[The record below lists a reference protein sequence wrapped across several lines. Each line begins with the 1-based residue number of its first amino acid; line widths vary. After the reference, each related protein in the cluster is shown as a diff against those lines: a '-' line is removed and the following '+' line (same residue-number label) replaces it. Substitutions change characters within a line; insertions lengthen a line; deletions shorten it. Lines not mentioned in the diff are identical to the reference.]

1 MAARGTVAKDKIT
14 KKILD
19 IFGKDAFVYDK
30 KLYIWSEENGE
41 KVQVALTLTCPKVP
55 AGEVV
60 AVDRSQAP
68 SMSDMLEFGAQE
80 HRESVQQQITTDER
94 ENIKKLMESLGL

>member
-60 AVDRSQAP
+60 AVDRTPPP
-68 SMSDMLEFGAQE
+68 SMADILEFRAQE

>member
-1 MAARGTVAKDKIT
+1 MVARGTIAKDKVT
-14 KKILD
+14 KKILET
-19 IFGKDAFVYDK
+19 FGKDAFIYEK

-60 AVDRSQAP
+60 AVDRSKAP

-94 ENIKKLMESLGL
+94 ENIKKLMESLGF